1 MKFEYTKDLIVK
13 LMKHECD
20 INYDIAR
27 IWLKYL
33 ENKKSEDFSD
43 EFARICISGEIEKIL
58 KSSVMVH
65 KDHYMKWIEGE
76 FDNDLPIASSGSTI
90 TALLD
95 IDNLLAAFDNAINE
109 IDGYSGYNH
118 YEDDDDV
125 YDEIKKHH
133 SEKDTMFRKTFLDTS
148 GIGY

>member
-1 MKFEYTKDLIVK
+1 MKFKYTKDLIVD

-33 ENKKSEDFSD
+33 ENKKSEEFS
-43 EFARICISGEIEKIL
+43 ETWARVYTSNEIEKIL

-65 KDHYMKWIEGE
+65 KDQYMKWIEGE

-95 IDNLLAAFDNAINE
+95 IDNLFSAFDNTIEE
-109 IDGYSGYNH
+109 IEGAEVFI
-118 YEDDDDV
+118 YEGITKYHD
-125 YDEIKKHH
+125 
-133 SEKDTMFRKTFLDTS
+133 EKDTIFRKTFLDPS

>member
-1 MKFEYTKDLIVK
+1 MKFEYTKNLIIK

-27 IWLKYL
+27 IWIKYL

-95 IDNLLAAFDNAINE
+95 IDNLFSAFENAIDE
-109 IDGYSGYNH
+109 LF
-118 YEDDDDV
+118 EDEEE
-125 YDEIKKHH
+125 YDFLDIMEVKEYH
-133 SEKDTMFRKTFLDTS
+133 SEKDTIFRKTFLDTS

>member
-20 INYDIAR
+20 VNYDIAR
-27 IWLKYL
+27 IWIKYL
-33 ENKKSEDFSD
+33 ENKKSEEFS
-43 EFARICISGEIEKIL
+43 ETWARVYTSNEIEKIL
-58 KSSVMVH
+58 KRSVMVH

-95 IDNLLAAFDNAINE
+95 IDNLFAAFDNAIEE
-109 IDGYSGYNH
+109 IAGDEDRFI
-118 YEDDDDV
+118 YEGITK
-125 YDEIKKHH
+125 YHN
-133 SEKDTMFRKTFLDTS
+133 EKDTIFRKTFLDPS

>member
-1 MKFEYTKDLIVK
+1 MNFEYTKDLIVK

-20 INYDIAR
+20 VNYDIAR

-95 IDNLLAAFDNAINE
+95 IDNLYVPFDNAIE
-109 IDGYSGYNH
+109 
-118 YEDDDDV
+118 
-125 YDEIKKHH
+125 EIKGDEDRFIYEEITKYH
-133 SEKDTMFRKTFLDTS
+133 SEKDTIFRKTFLDTS

>member
-1 MKFEYTKDLIVK
+1 MKFEHTKNLIIK

-27 IWLKYL
+27 IWIKYL
-33 ENKKSEDFSD
+33 ENKKSEEFS
-43 EFARICISGEIEKIL
+43 ETWARVYTSNEIEKIL
-58 KSSVMVH
+58 KRSVMVH

-90 TALLD
+90 SALLD
-95 IDNLLAAFDNAINE
+95 IDNLFSAFDNVMEE
-109 IDGYSGYNH
+109 IEGDI
-118 YEDDDDV
+118 EVWDDFI
-125 YDEIKKHH
+125 YDEIKKYDLQKY
-133 SEKDTMFRKTFLDTS
+133 SMFKKTFLDPS

>member
-1 MKFEYTKDLIVK
+1 MKFKYTKDLIVD

-33 ENKKSEDFSD
+33 ENKKSEEFS
-43 EFARICISGEIEKIL
+43 ETWARVYTSNEIEKIL

-95 IDNLLAAFDNAINE
+95 IDNLFSAFDNTIEE
-109 IDGYSGYNH
+109 IEGAEVFI
-118 YEDDDDV
+118 YEGITKYHD
-125 YDEIKKHH
+125 
-133 SEKDTMFRKTFLDTS
+133 EKDTIFRKTFLDTS

>member
-1 MKFEYTKDLIVK
+1 
-13 LMKHECD
+13 MKHECD

-33 ENKKSEDFSD
+33 ENKKSEEFS
-43 EFARICISGEIEKIL
+43 ETWARVYTSNEIEKIL

-65 KDHYMKWIEGE
+65 KDQYMKWIEGE

-95 IDNLLAAFDNAINE
+95 IDNLYVPFDNAIEE
-109 IDGYSGYNH
+109 IEGDEDSFI
-118 YEDDDDV
+118 YEGITKYHD
-125 YDEIKKHH
+125 
-133 SEKDTMFRKTFLDTS
+133 EKDTIFRKTFLDTS

>member
-13 LMKHECD
+13 LIKHECD

-33 ENKKSEDFSD
+33 ENKKTEDFS
-43 EFARICISGEIEKIL
+43 ETWARICISGEIEKVL
-58 KSSVMVH
+58 KHSVVAH
-65 KDHYMKWIEGE
+65 KDHYMEWIEGE

-95 IDNLLAAFDNAINE
+95 IDNLLAAFDNVMEE
-109 IDGYSGYNH
+109 IGGD
-118 YEDDDDV
+118 EDDFI
-125 YDEIKKHH
+125 YDEVKKYDLQKY
-133 SEKDTMFRKTFLDTS
+133 SMFRKIDL
-148 GIGY
+148 YEKNC

>member
-58 KSSVMVH
+58 KRSVMVH

-95 IDNLLAAFDNAINE
+95 IDNLYVPFDNAIEE
-109 IDGYSGYNH
+109 IAGDEDSFI
-118 YEDDDDV
+118 YEGITKYHD
-125 YDEIKKHH
+125 
-133 SEKDTMFRKTFLDTS
+133 EKDTIFRKTFLDPS